1 MRCSACGA
9 RAEKSTSTS
18 VTELGNCLI
27 IVCNVPCYKCC
38 ECSETMYTADV
49 VQKLEEII
57 ASAQKLM
64 QQVSIIDY
72 AQAA

>member
-9 RAEKSTSTS
+9 RTEKSASTS

-27 IVCNVPCYKCC
+27 IV
-38 ECSETMYTADV
+38 
-49 VQKLEEII
+49 QRLEEII
-57 ASAQKLM
+57 ASARKLM

-72 AQAA
+72 AQVA